1 MAMVTVYW
9 VPELPWTATPN
20 VPAEGVYCTL
30 LTHNEVGDYAEFP
43 VLLKVIKMLPW
54 VASPLANVRFVIW
67 PCSVAMKLKVRAP
80 IHAATAMLTATVTA
94 ISMIEATTGLR
105 AFLLLN
111 IFIFLFIPPF
121 GITMYLVEALDLNLT
136 TPDTRL
142 PICITQILLNK
153 EKQLARCVRHV
164 EKGSVEQLRCSMTRS
179 LNYSSSLS
187 NSPNSNSAI
196 FLPSG
201 VIVYSFLSGSI
212 LSLFAKPSCS
222 ISIILALNVPS
233 LNVK

>member
-30 LTHNEVGDYAEFP
+30 LTHNEVGVIAEFP

-121 GITMYLVEALDLNLT
+121 GVTYV
-136 TPDTRL
+136 P
-142 PICITQILLNK
+142 
-153 EKQLARCVRHV
+153 
-164 EKGSVEQLRCSMTRS
+164 SRS
-179 LNYSSSLS
+179 LGFKSYDSLH
-187 NSPNSNSAI
+187 
-196 FLPSG
+196 
-201 VIVYSFLSGSI
+201 
-212 LSLFAKPSCS
+212 K
-222 ISIILALNVPS
+222 ISYLYNKNTRQQQITVTAMCKLC
-233 LNVK
+233 